1 MRSRFQQLAVTLLCA
16 LLLGH
21 CGDVDVSAV
30 GNPTDAGASGNGSN
44 IDPKTLRLETEIL
57 GDARAGLAFE
67 VKCRTCAPVG
77 ENVDAS
83 GGYGEEVPLP
93 APATVLVVAAAAP
106 PIAVQGTKV
115 FLRQKGQYQVACK
128 IASIPLQDP
137 TPANLLVV
145 AGPAQTVDTRIIGAV
160 GKPPP
165 ALPPMEVIAGVPL
178 DVTCM
183 AADQFGNPIDT
194 GFSLLLDPPQTQ
206 APQGMVV
213 ALTSAGLHKISCLV
227 QSVVDASPAEIT
239 VIADVPRHLFTLL
252 EPETIVAG
260 NAAKLGCV
268 ANDAYGNAIANF
280 PFALDY
286 DKSIEIKGL
295 YATSTAAGLHKIQ
308 CVPESLAWD
317 LFTLHPKTLHV
328 NPAAPFALD
337 VSPVPNK
344 QVYKNSEKVQFI
356 TAVRDEF
363 GNLIPDA
370 VVDLSV
376 LSPAKGYKAKS
387 ADTILFAADA
397 TYKVHAEVKGSPDV
411 FKDLNILVDG
421 TPPKLS
427 IDYPPW
433 GSTLTGKP
441 SVQIAGTVGDDG
453 SGIQTLKVAK
463 THVFFDPV
471 LQNAYTQSAPCGSA
485 ADCKDGGVCILEGN
499 SPHCSLTPWLSQEAA
514 RHGLNAIRAE
524 ATDLGKQITKA
535 TRGFY
540 YAGKFYPTDA
550 KTPKGALVPD
560 GMQVF
565 LGKDFIDDGVHDP
578 THPDDLAT
586 IMEVALAGMDLN
598 ALIPANINAGGTEI
612 KLSNLKIGKPHISLA
627 PIAGGMTMKIEIP
640 NMYTDIDVKNKTK
653 LGPISITTSVSGY
666 ITIDKIVIDTVF
678 KMSVKDGVAQV
689 AVEKSKVNLQNFKLH
704 VDGLLGLF
712 DFLFNLILKSYV
724 SQLEGQMS
732 ATLSSTI
739 PPVLA
744 GILNQFA
751 INQVVPLPP
760 LFPGQPGAT
769 VALVSQVHSL
779 EFTAAGGLIKMDAS
793 FVAQKGTTHSILG
806 AIGRAGCLD
815 GKIDVFQ
822 IDQAQR
828 LSFALH
834 DDLINQLIYA
844 IWYAGAL
851 KLTGMTAEQ
860 LGLVKPGVPPPG
872 GMSLEGAKFGMDFFL
887 PPILE
892 TCAQPTANDLR
903 LQIGDLLAQV
913 TIMLGDTPIDFSMFF
928 SFDLGATMGLVVGT
942 DGVQQLQIAIG
953 KEPKYQVELVSISKD
968 FADMQAS
975 FETLIK
981 AQFDAAMVK
990 GIPGLDKLNVALPQ
1004 LDLGAVLPGL
1014 PPGTKITLKIKDLL
1028 RGGGYTAFN
1037 AQLQ

>member
-1 MRSRFQQLAVTLLCA
+1 MRSKFQQLGVTLLFA
-16 LLLGH
+16 LLLGR
-21 CGDVDVSAV
+21 CGDVDGTAV
-30 GNPTDAGASGNGSN
+30 GSSTDAAGVDTGSK

-67 VKCRTCAPVG
+67 VKCRTFAPVG
-77 ENVDAS
+77 ENADIS

-93 APATVLVVAAAAP
+93 APATAVIVAGAAAP
-106 PIAVQGTKV
+106 LAVQGTKL
-115 FLRQKGQYQVACK
+115 FLRQVGQYQVACK
-128 IASIPLQDP
+128 IPSIPLQDQ
-137 TPANLLVV
+137 TPATLVVV
-145 AGPAQTVDTRIIGAV
+145 AGPPQLVDTFVVGVV
-160 GKPPP
+160 GKPAQVPP
-165 ALPPMEVIAGVPL
+165 PQQIVAGLPLA
-178 DVTCM
+178 VTCA

-194 GFSLLLDPPQTQ
+194 GFSLLLDPPPSTQ
-206 APQGMVV
+206 PQGMIVT
-213 ALTSAGLHKISCLV
+213 LTSAGLHKISCLV
-227 QSVVDASPAEIT
+227 QSVVDATPAEIT
-239 VIADVPRHLFTLL
+239 VLADVPRHLFTLL

-295 YATSTAAGLHKIQ
+295 YATSTKAGLHKIQ
-308 CVPESLAWD
+308 CVPESLAWA

-328 NPAAPFALD
+328 IPAAPFALD

-344 QVYKNSEKVQFI
+344 LVYKNSEKVQFI

-363 GNLIPDA
+363 GNLIEDA

-387 ADTILFAADA
+387 ADTILFADDA

-524 ATDLGKQITKA
+524 ATDLGKEITKA

-540 YAGKFYPTDA
+540 YSGKFYPTDA
-550 KTPKGALVPD
+550 KLPKGALVAD

-578 THPDDLAT
+578 SHPDDLAT
-586 IMEVALAGMDLN
+586 IMEVALAAMDLN
-598 ALIPANINAGGTEI
+598 TLIPANINSNGTEI
-612 KLSNLKIGKPHISLA
+612 KLANLKIGKPHITLT
-627 PIAGGMTMKIEIP
+627 PINGGMNMKIEIP
-640 NMYTDIDVKNKTK
+640 NMSTDIDVKTKTK
-653 LGPISITTSVSGY
+653 LGPINVTLGVSGY
-666 ITIDKIVIDTVF
+666 ITIDKIVIDTVL

-689 AVEKSKVNLQNFKLH
+689 AVEKSKVDLQNFKLH

-712 DFLFNLILKSYV
+712 DFIFNLVLKSYV

-739 PPVLA
+739 PPVLS

-769 VALVSQVHSL
+769 VALVSQMHTL
-779 EFTAAGGLIKMDAS
+779 DFTPAGGLIKMDAS

-806 AIGRAGCLD
+806 SIGRAGCLD
-815 GKIDVFQ
+815 GKIDVFA

-851 KLTGMTAEQ
+851 KLTDMTAEQ
-860 LGLVKPGVPPPG
+860 LGLVKQGQPPPG

-892 TCAQPTANDLR
+892 TCAQPTPNDLR

-913 TIMLGDTPIDFSMFF
+913 QIMLGDTPIDFSMFF
-928 SFDLGATMGLVVGT
+928 SFDLGATMNLVAGK
-942 DGVQQLQIAIG
+942 DGAQQMQIAIG
-953 KEPKYQVELVSISKD
+953 KEPKYHVELVSISKD
-968 FADMQAS
+968 FADMQGS
-975 FETLIK
+975 FESLIK

-1014 PPGTKITLKIKDLL
+1014 PPGTKISLKIKDLL
-1028 RGGGYTAFN
+1028 RGGGYTSFN
-1037 AQLQ
+1037 AVLQ